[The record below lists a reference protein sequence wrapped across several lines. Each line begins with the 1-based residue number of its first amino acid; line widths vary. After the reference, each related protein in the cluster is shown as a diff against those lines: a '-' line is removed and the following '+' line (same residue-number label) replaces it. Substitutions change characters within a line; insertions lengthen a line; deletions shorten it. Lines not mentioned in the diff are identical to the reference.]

1 MIKPDKREEEN
12 SLSKNNEKEEENS
25 LSKNNEKEEENSL
38 SKNNE
43 KEEENSLSKNNEKEE
58 ENSLSKNNEKER
70 EITVEDKLKET
81 EEKLLRA
88 LADIE
93 NQRRRFEKERQEAFD
108 FGGFNF
114 ARESLSLLDN
124 IDRAITSFKNDNNLK
139 NNKDLDKII
148 DGIEIVKKD
157 LISIFKKNDI
167 KEIECINKKFDPNF
181 HQAMLE
187 VEDNTR
193 NPGTVVQEIQKGY
206 MMKDRLLRPSLVSVT
221 KKREEKAE
229 KTTEADEKEQKK

>member
-1 MIKPDKREEEN
+1 MTKPDK
-12 SLSKNNEKEEENS
+12 
-25 LSKNNEKEEENSL
+25 
-38 SKNNE
+38 
-43 KEEENSLSKNNEKEE
+43 KEE

-229 KTTEADEKEQKK
+229 KTTEVDEKEQKK

>member
-1 MIKPDKREEEN
+1 MIKPDKR
-12 SLSKNNEKEEENS
+12 
-25 LSKNNEKEEENSL
+25 EEENSL

-221 KKREEKAE
+221 KKREEKTE
-229 KTTEADEKEQKK
+229 KTTGADEKEQKK